1 MKNEMIERE
10 LKKPFEADQVKWRVM
25 SSGITNQKPWAKVIP
40 YIDSRAVQDRLD
52 EVFGALGWK
61 NELQMVSAK
70 GFLSGISVKIK
81 DEWITRWDGAEGN
94 NMGGMDVI
102 KAGASDALKRA
113 AVLFGIG
120 RYLYSLE
127 SVWADCILSTSYKN
141 SYGTVFKNTEHNVL
155 IAYQTPS
162 LPLMALPGFN
172 ICQHIEDIHTAATN
186 DELEDAFKNARRA
199 AALHNNKD
207 MLDSA
212 IAAGKKRRAEL
223 KEAAALHLREDTERV
238 EKWAIREADALD
250 LVPNKTSVKTLYT
263 ALCHQVDDKIKDTL
277 LDKQQFLTI
286 FKDKYNGR
294 VAQFKQ
300 NGASK
305 HE

>member
-1 MKNEMIERE
+1 MKNEIERE

-25 SSGITNQKPWAKVIP
+25 RSGVTNEKPWAIVVP

-52 EVFGALGWK
+52 EVFGFGGWK
-61 NELQMVSAK
+61 NELQMVSPT
-70 GFLSGISVKIK
+70 GFLSGISVKIN

-94 NMGGMDVI
+94 NTNGMDVI
-102 KAGASDALKRA
+102 KAGASDALKRT

-127 SVWADCILSTSYKN
+127 ETFAECAIAHSYQHPYGNVVKN
-141 SYGTVFKNTEHNVL
+141 AKSNVL
-155 IAYQTPS
+155 IAYKTPS
-162 LPLMALPGFN
+162 LPLMALPGFD
-172 ICQHIEDIHTAATN
+172 ICQYIDDIHTANTN
-186 DELEDAFKNARRA
+186 DELEGAFKNARRA
-199 AALHNNKD
+199 ASLHNNKD

-212 IAAGKKRRAEL
+212 IAAGKKRRSEL

-238 EKWAIREADALD
+238 EKWALREAGAMD
-250 LVPNKTSVKTLYT
+250 LVPNKTSVKSLYS
-263 ALCHQVDDKIKDTL
+263 ALCHQVDAEIKDTL

-294 VAQFKQ
+294 LANLKQ

-305 HE
+305 